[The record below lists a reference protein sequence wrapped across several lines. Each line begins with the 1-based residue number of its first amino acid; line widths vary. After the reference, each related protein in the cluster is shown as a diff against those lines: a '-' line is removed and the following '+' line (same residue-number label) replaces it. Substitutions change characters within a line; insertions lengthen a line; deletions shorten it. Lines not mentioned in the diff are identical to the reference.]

1 MWGMYTTYTTDT
13 TPEDI
18 GQGTYRSLTDGV
30 LFFLAI
36 TFLAQWH
43 PLIAPER
50 ADLRPE
56 YNQGPVASKGM
67 F

>member
-1 MWGMYTTYTTDT
+1 MWGTYYYYTTIARYIGYEMRGLL
-13 TPEDI
+13 TPV
-18 GQGTYRSLTDGV
+18 V
-30 LFFLAI
+30 LVAI

>member
-1 MWGMYTTYTTDT
+1 MWGTYYTTDT
-13 TPEDI
+13 TPDI
-18 GQGTYRSLTDGV
+18 EREVLTFV
-30 LFFLAI
+30 ELVAI